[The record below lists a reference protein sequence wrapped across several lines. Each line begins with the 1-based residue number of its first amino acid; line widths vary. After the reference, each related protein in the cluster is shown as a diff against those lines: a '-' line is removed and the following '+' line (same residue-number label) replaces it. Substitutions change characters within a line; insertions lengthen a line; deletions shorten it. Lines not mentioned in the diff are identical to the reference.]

1 MIRIRRLPAL
11 TLILTLTLALTLLS
25 ACGDAVPPASERAR
39 ILAMGDSLLAWNGL
53 SGQSIPDVVE
63 RSLKEPVVDRS
74 VIGARMI
81 YRLPISG
88 AAGLSI
94 PKQYRPGPWDWVI
107 LNGGGNDLWFG
118 CGCGMCAQK
127 LDKLLR
133 EDGRGGAIAEV
144 VQRIRR
150 GGARVVYVGYLRSPG
165 RSSPIEA
172 CKDEGDALDA
182 RVALLAERDEG
193 VYFLSLADLV
203 PHRDLSFHAADRVHP
218 SLKAGRVI
226 GQRIAAIIRGA
237 P

>member
-1 MIRIRRLPAL
+1 
-11 TLILTLTLALTLLS
+11 
-25 ACGDAVPPASERAR
+25 
-39 ILAMGDSLLAWNGL
+39 MGDSLLAWNRL

-63 RSLKEPVVDRS
+63 QSLEEPVVDRS
-74 VIGARMI
+74 VIAARMI
-81 YRLPISG
+81 YRLPVSG

-118 CGCGMCAQK
+118 CGCGRCTDK
-127 LDKLLR
+127 LDKLLS
-133 EDGRGGAIAEV
+133 EDGTRGAIAGV
-144 VQRIRR
+144 VQRIRAD
-150 GGARVVYVGYLRSPG
+150 GARVVFVGYLRSPG
-165 RSSPIEA
+165 RSSPIEP

-182 RVALLAERDEG
+182 RVAAMAAGDEG

-218 SLKAGRVI
+218 SFKAGRVI